1 MNWNVALPIFFMA
14 VMGLAL
20 LAYVVLD
27 GYDLGVGILLPWAS
41 DADKDMMIASIGP
54 FWDANETWLV
64 LGVGVLLV
72 AFPEAH
78 GIILSALY
86 LPVAVMLLGL
96 TVRGVAFEF
105 RAKVQAHRKPLWNRA
120 FAVGSWTAS
129 MAQGTMLGS
138 YITGFSTDAAAVAFS
153 AGIALTLPAAYALL
167 GAGWLLMKTDGALQ
181 QQAAEWGKR
190 AVVPMAA
197 ALAAVSVVT
206 PLVSRTVFDKWFSL
220 PDFFALLPIPLMTL
234 LALATLHHVL
244 ARPRVIAA
252 GYGWL
257 VFAAMVLI
265 CSLAFTGLAYSL
277 YPFIIMDRMTIAEAA
292 SATGSLGI
300 LAVGV
305 AITLPA
311 IIGYTVFVYRI
322 FWGKARALSY
332 A

>member
-129 MAQGTMLGS
+129 MAQGYMLGS
-138 YITGFSTDAAAVAFS
+138 YITGFSTDVTAVAFS

-244 ARPRVIAA
+244 TRPRVIAA